1 MIRTTRRAFL
11 ASCGV
16 ASLLWI
22 GSAGIES
29 AQRLASQLAYRQLQ
43 SKTPAATIATP
54 RSTSTTTS
62 GSGKGVA
69 SLLDQNKDAAGW
81 LIVENTAVS
90 YPLVQASPKNK
101 DWYLHHNFWNQKDVA
116 GCPFIDDRCTVSSQH
131 VLVFGHHLGSTN
143 LMFSSLASA
152 WRATCFRHSGRR
164 TSKPSISLFFALSR
178 SVHCVSRKTANSFSD
193 LNGRAPPKCATGS
206 PKFLTRQ
213 IQKPKPHRKT
223 PIKHGKS

>member
-43 SKTPAATIATP
+43 SKTPAAAIATP

-62 GSGKGVA
+62 ASSKGVA

-81 LIVENTAVS
+81 LVVENTAVS
-90 YPLVQASPKNK
+90 YPLVQASHKNK
-101 DWYLHHNFWNQKDVA
+101 DWYLHHNFWN
-116 GCPFIDDRCTVSSQH
+116 
-131 VLVFGHHLGSTN
+131 LN
-143 LMFSSLASA
+143 LQSKCNKPR
-152 WRATCFRHSGRR
+152 RA
-164 TSKPSISLFFALSR
+164 A
-178 SVHCVSRKTANSFSD
+178 A
-193 LNGRAPPKCATGS
+193 
-206 PKFLTRQ
+206 
-213 IQKPKPHRKT
+213 
-223 PIKHGKS
+223 HGPR